1 MMRTLKRP
9 ASLLCIIAAA
19 WLAAPAAMAGSDIVK
34 CVDTEGHVTLTD
46 QPCVAGAATIRLSDE
61 RRPQWIE
68 RVAAMLPAQRHLVS
82 ASELSRAGWRPAVER
97 AAPLARDVATLQAA
111 HRTLMLMRS
120 ARTSLAGLP

>member
-1 MMRTLKRP
+1 MKRP
-9 ASLLCIIAAA
+9 ASLFCIIAAA

-34 CVDTEGHVTLTD
+34 CVDSEGHVTLTD
-46 QPCVAGAATIRLSDE
+46 QPCVPGAATIRLSDE
-61 RRPQWIE
+61 RRPQGIE
-68 RVAAMLPAQRHLVS
+68 RVALAPQRHLVS
-82 ASELSRAGWRPAVER
+82 SAELPRGVWRPPVER